1 MTDLPAATATTT
13 ADASNALAEQALSIL
28 LTHTGSDL
36 LSVESL
42 GRLSI
47 ASSTL
52 LSLTQPAWRHLFR
65 KAVSAGSSEYAA
77 ETTTYLWRSD
87 TLLNTWA
94 GENGLQSCFATPHPE
109 LIQRLPGGYKR
120 AARCLLTKFC
130 AHCGEYAATSNPLT
144 HQRLCDD
151 CTQYDTDG
159 YLILKSRAKSAF
171 LLGERDLKPL
181 EKYSVTLPVKVNH
194 RECETTVYL
203 LSDVR
208 RLAYERW
215 GGRDALA
222 NRIDVKEGRVVAHDR
237 VTRRAAKRQKVDKDV
252 DSGTCTDDRRMTRSS
267 NKNKIAG
274 NQKKPY
280 RLFEDDHALRSWIES
295 IPIGVTIR
303 DGCMVGA
310 VECKDCHLRG
320 CLADIALHER
330 LQHGIIH
337 FGFDPEMEFNTEI
350 PADLASFDELDMP
363 KELKTALFTDIT
375 DPNRE
380 FQRKS
385 ALVLAIDGEGGAT
398 PMLRE
403 MCCCLTN
410 LHDNEITVASDM
422 LRICTCDSMANLLI
436 GDYDEEK
443 GVYKLSCQLEP
454 YGEAMELL
462 KIGIGFDADIF
473 FEAPLTT
480 FDKLT
485 AAFGLPTTE
494 LNAARL
500 LASLILTSQPKETFL
515 ATVLMSPCS
524 CSNDCAYS
532 KGIPNSDTPV
542 FRTAVEIMKN
552 GFVTSGPLVY
562 VQGAGVADANGYY
575 RYRHR
580 TKDFSKEGRYHGSK
594 VQFAI
599 CPTKGCFGPGNDL
612 GWTLR
617 VWKSG
622 PCLYSCKVGDDSVPP
637 KSGWEEVAPLNVS
650 PAPSLTIIA

>member
-1 MTDLPAATATTT
+1 MTDLPAAA
-13 ADASNALAEQALSIL
+13 ARNALAEQALSTL
-28 LTHTGSDL
+28 LTHTGSKL

-42 GRLSI
+42 GQLSI

-52 LSLTQPAWRHLFR
+52 LSLTQPAWRQIFQN
-65 KAVSAGSSEYAA
+65 AVSAGSPEYSL

-94 GENGLQSCFATPHPE
+94 GENGLESCFDNPHPE

-120 AARCLLTKFC
+120 AAGCLLSKYC
-130 AHCGEYAATSNPLT
+130 ARCGEYAATANPLT
-144 HQRLCDD
+144 FQRLCDD
-151 CTQYDTDG
+151 CTRDDAEG
-159 YLILKSRAKSAF
+159 FLILKSRAKSAF
-171 LLGERDLKPL
+171 LLGERDLKAL

-237 VTRRAAKRQKVDKDV
+237 VTRRAAKRQRVDQDGGG
-252 DSGTCTDDRRMTRSS
+252 SGSGGTDNRRMTRSS
-267 NKNKIAG
+267 NKNKNTGIE
-274 NQKKPY
+274 KKPY
-280 RLFEDDHALRSWIES
+280 RLFEDDHALRSWIDS
-295 IPIGVTIR
+295 IPIGVMIR

-320 CLADIALHER
+320 CVADIAMHER
-330 LQHGIIH
+330 LQHGLVH
-337 FGFDPEMEFNTEI
+337 FGFDPEMEFNTEV
-350 PADLASFDELDMP
+350 PPTVASFDELDMP
-363 KELKTALFTDIT
+363 KELKEAIIT
-375 DPNRE
+375 DNTDPGRE
-380 FQRKS
+380 FQGKKV
-385 ALVLAIDGEGGAT
+385 LVLAMDDEGGAT
-398 PMLRE
+398 PMFRE
-403 MCCCLTN
+403 MCCCLTS
-410 LHDNEITVASDM
+410 LGDKDITCTVASDM
-422 LRICTCDSMANLLI
+422 LRICTCDSMADLLI
-436 GDYDEEK
+436 GNFDEEK

-462 KIGIGFDADIF
+462 KIGIGFDADMF

-494 LNAARL
+494 LNAAQL
-500 LASLILTSQPKETFL
+500 LASLILTSQPKESFL
-515 ATVLMSPCS
+515 ATVMMTPCS
-524 CSNDCAYS
+524 CNDDCAYS
-532 KGIPNSDTPV
+532 KGIPNDDTPL
-542 FRTAVEIMKN
+542 FRTAVEIVKN
-552 GFVTSGPLVY
+552 GFVSSGPLVF

-580 TKDFSKEGRYHGSK
+580 TTDFIKEGNYKGDK
-594 VQFAI
+594 FLFAI
-599 CPTKGCFGPGNDL
+599 CPTKGCFGPGNDM

-622 PCLYSCKVGDDSVPP
+622 PCLYSCKDGEESVPP
-637 KSGWEEVAPLNVS
+637 KSGWEEVAPLDVS
-650 PAPSLTIIA
+650 PAPSLTIIT